1 MPWSARAL
9 SIRQGFTVPLM
20 VSGQDFLTDQVIWG
34 FAAAAGVPVAVAAY
48 RRVLARIR
56 RAVVRLVAAAV
67 VASMSSGLVGYGITE
82 TRDDHV
88 CACLLGGVRP
98 W

>member
-9 SIRQGFTVPLM
+9 STRREFTVPTM
-20 VSGQDFLTDQVIWG
+20 ISGQDFLTDQAIWG
-34 FAAAAGVPVAVAAY
+34 FAVSAGVPVAVATY
-48 RRVLARIR
+48 RRILARIR

-88 CACLLGGVRP
+88 CACMIDGVRP

>member
-1 MPWSARAL
+1 MA
-9 SIRQGFTVPLM
+9 
-20 VSGQDFLTDQVIWG
+20 SGRDFLTDPVIWG
-34 FAAAAGVPVAVAAY
+34 FAASAGVPVAIAAY

-56 RAVVRLVAAAV
+56 RAAVRLVAAAV
-67 VASMSSGLVGYGITE
+67 VASTSSGLVGYGMVE

-88 CACLLGGVRP
+88 CACLIDFV